1 MNRTQI
7 VQLNSALKDVIEFR
21 RYEEERGNPLV
32 PIGAGVA
39 GAGALGAG
47 ALYTRGRFMEGP
59 VRQGFGG
66 VMDTMK
72 QGYAGFGRDYTR
84 TANYAKG
91 VGGIAQGAG
100 EGFGQLRKSG
110 VGVLDSIKSAGKLGF
125 RALRGLKFS
134 SKSPIIELN
143 AQLREVLT
151 FGEAE

>member
-47 ALYTRGRFMEGP
+47 ALYGRGRMSS
-59 VRQGFGG
+59 GFQPGTG

-110 VGVLDSIKSAGKLGF
+110 VGIFDSLKSAGKLGF
-125 RALRGLKFS
+125 RALRGLRFS
-134 SKSPIIELN
+134 SKSPVVELN